1 MYSMK
6 LKFNNPYHGISL
18 QLFKLQHFNNKLFND
33 SKELKRMSNLSKI
46 NSGINYAST
55 FSMNFNGWAIS
66 ELITKSLSCFLLL

>member
-1 MYSMK
+1 MK
-6 LKFNNPYHGISL
+6 LKFNNSYHGISL

-55 FSMNFNGWAIS
+55 CSMNFNEWAITD
-66 ELITKSLSCFLLL
+66 LITKSLK